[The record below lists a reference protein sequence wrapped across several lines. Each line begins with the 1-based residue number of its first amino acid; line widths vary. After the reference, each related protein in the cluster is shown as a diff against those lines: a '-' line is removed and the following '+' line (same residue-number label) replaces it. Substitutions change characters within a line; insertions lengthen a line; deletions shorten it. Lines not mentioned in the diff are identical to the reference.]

1 LKPDDLPA
9 NILPMIPSIS
19 ALLSAS
25 DWTQSP
31 RAALAAFHE
40 LASMQLPEALNDP
53 VYEGKASLARPHDVV
68 PSYSYIHQSATVH
81 PGTCMVGNVII
92 CAHCEIGPNAV
103 LFGPTIVGPNSYI
116 GPNAE
121 VRRSLLMSHVKASH
135 ACYIGHSIIGRG
147 VNIAAHFVTAV
158 RNLKRHTV
166 HLKLGDELVDTGH
179 ELFGAIIADHVE
191 FGVGVTI
198 MPGRCVLESS
208 RIGPK
213 ATLLHNH

>member
-121 VRRSLLMSHVKASH
+121 VPCLLHRSFH
-135 ACYIGHSIIGRG
+135 YRTRG
-147 VNIAAHFVTAV
+147 KYRSSLCHCRPEPEAAHSSSEA
-158 RNLKRHTV
+158 
-166 HLKLGDELVDTGH
+166 
-179 ELFGAIIADHVE
+179 
-191 FGVGVTI
+191 
-198 MPGRCVLESS
+198 GR
-208 RIGPK
+208 
-213 ATLLHNH
+213 